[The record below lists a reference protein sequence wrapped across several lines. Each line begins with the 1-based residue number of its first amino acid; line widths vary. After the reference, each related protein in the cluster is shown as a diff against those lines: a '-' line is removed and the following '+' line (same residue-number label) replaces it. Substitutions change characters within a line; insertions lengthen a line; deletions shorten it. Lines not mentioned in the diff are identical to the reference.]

1 MEDRLARRLGSRAD
15 FFKMR
20 KITDTY
26 MLLRW
31 IHGDKEKMREVCIW
45 QSSARGG
52 GIWGQ
57 RASFSWEEGKQMGEA
72 ALAVG
77 TGCSGPVG
85 KSAPLQRYT
94 PEVTALRP

>member
-1 MEDRLARRLGSRAD
+1 
-15 FFKMR
+15 MR
-20 KITDTY
+20 
-26 MLLRW
+26 
-31 IHGDKEKMREVCIW
+31 GDKEKKREVCIW

-52 GIWGQ
+52 GICRP

-85 KSAPLQRYT
+85 KSAPRQRRT